1 MKISIVQTDII
12 WENKQENLRLLRE
25 KLLPLRGTTE
35 IVVLPEMFTTGF
47 SMNSRTLAEPISG
60 FTIRTLKGYAA
71 EFQFALVGSFICEE
85 AGAYYN
91 RAFLITPDGQE
102 FYYDKRHLF
111 RMGCETEHFS
121 AGNRR
126 VIVPYRGWKICLQV
140 CYDLRFTVWS
150 RNINNE
156 YDLLIYIASWPT
168 PRIHAWN
175 TLLCARAIENQ
186 CYVCGVNRTGRDGN
200 GLHYPG
206 YSALYSPK
214 GEILTGTPDS
224 EEKIQTI
231 ELDIATLTAFRHKF
245 PSWKDADSFLLY

>member
-1 MKISIVQTDII
+1 
-12 WENKQENLRLLRE
+12 
-25 KLLPLRGTTE
+25 
-35 IVVLPEMFTTGF
+35 
-47 SMNSRTLAEPISG
+47 
-60 FTIRTLKGYAA
+60 
-71 EFQFALVGSFICEE
+71 
-85 AGAYYN
+85 
-91 RAFLITPDGQE
+91 
-102 FYYDKRHLF
+102 
-111 RMGCETEHFS
+111 MGCETEHFS

-126 VIVPYRGWKICLQV
+126 VIVPYRGWNICLQV
-140 CYDLRFTVWS
+140 CYDLRFPVWS

-231 ELDIATLTAFRHKF
+231 ELDIETLTAFRHKF

>member
-60 FTIRTLKGYAA
+60 FTIRTLKGYVA

-91 RAFLITPDGQE
+91 RAFLITPDGQD

-126 VIVPYRGWKICLQV
+126 VIVPYRGWNICLQV
-140 CYDLRFTVWS
+140 CYDLRFPVWS

-156 YDLLIYIASWPT
+156 YDLHSQLAYSTHPCMEYT
-168 PRIHAWN
+168 
-175 TLLCARAIENQ
+175 TL
-186 CYVCGVNRTGRDGN
+186 RTRYRKPMLRMRCEPYRTRRQRTSLSGIFS
-200 GLHYPG
+200 LV
-206 YSALYSPK
+206 
-214 GEILTGTPDS
+214 
-224 EEKIQTI
+224 
-231 ELDIATLTAFRHKF
+231 
-245 PSWKDADSFLLY
+245 